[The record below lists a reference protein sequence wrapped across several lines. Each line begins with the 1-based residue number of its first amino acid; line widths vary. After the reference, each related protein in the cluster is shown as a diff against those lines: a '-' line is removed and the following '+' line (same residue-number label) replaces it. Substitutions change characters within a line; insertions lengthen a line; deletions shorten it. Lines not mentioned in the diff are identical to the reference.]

1 MNEKQIKLKE
11 IFTLTNTEIHN
22 IFLRNHGSN
31 KEEHIREVKNDL
43 RKTMTSCGLEKEDI
57 INYPLDDLVKSAENN
72 VSREYSVFFKNC
84 EDDDQNSDPF
94 KGIIC
99 LEEKTHLKDF
109 FKIYNF
115 LKEISNYEIKEN
127 NLFSDSW
134 HLLYFFAQL
143 QKNVNEKISQEYFPK
158 IKEKFSHIHLEE
170 ELAMSESIFVPL
182 IKNVLEVYKNG
193 GDLENLLNADEFL
206 KLMKKNFEE
215 SFVWCDRED
224 EDYKRYNFFMDMI
237 KNLRDKDMEEKGKI
251 IKMKN
256 ELMFK
261 NGIKEIESKRQV
273 TTIIPYF
280 KKLDHFNS
288 YDIKYLISALRQ
300 CKINEF
306 ELRPNVSNFIE
317 ILSFFLKAEKDLFS
331 NHLVKYIESLKSM
344 LVSFSNGFIF
354 WNEMEVFY
362 ERSSTKTSI
371 QYFEEKDTKTNDIIQ
386 YLMCNILH
394 FK

>member
-1 MNEKQIKLKE
+1 M
-11 IFTLTNTEIHN
+11 
-22 IFLRNHGSN
+22 
-31 KEEHIREVKNDL
+31 
-43 RKTMTSCGLEKEDI
+43 
-57 INYPLDDLVKSAENN
+57 
-72 VSREYSVFFKNC
+72 
-84 EDDDQNSDPF
+84 
-94 KGIIC
+94 
-99 LEEKTHLKDF
+99 
-109 FKIYNF
+109 
-115 LKEISNYEIKEN
+115 
-127 NLFSDSW
+127 
-134 HLLYFFAQL
+134 

-170 ELAMSESIFVPL
+170 ELAMSESTFVPL

-193 GDLENLLNADEFL
+193 GDLENLLNVDEFL